1 MMFSAN
7 IGESL
12 KPLVKIASGG
22 ELSRVMLALKT
33 IFASLEA
40 IPVLVFDEVDTGVS
54 GRAAQ
59 AIAEK
64 LAFIAR
70 TCQVFSITHLPQV
83 ACMADVHF
91 LIEKS
96 TEAGRT
102 FTHVDAMSPER
113 RTHELARMLGGVTVT
128 DTTLS
133 HAAEMLELA
142 HTKKQQWQ

>member
-83 ACMADVHF
+83 ACMADVH
-91 LIEKS
+91 
-96 TEAGRT
+96 
-102 FTHVDAMSPER
+102 AMSPER